1 MKNCR
6 FLPLKL
12 AIVTGERKK
21 KSVTFHAGLHASSE
35 RMRECENSWFDGLE
49 LGFTLSLGS
58 TPSGIN
64 FFFHFTFFSFLLF
77 FVHYE

>member
-6 FLPLKL
+6 FLPSKL

-21 KSVTFHAGLHASSE
+21 KSVTFHAAFHGSSE
-35 RMRECENSWFDGLE
+35 RMRESENSRFDGLE
-49 LGFTLSLGS
+49 LGFTLGLGS

-64 FFFHFTFFSFLLF
+64 FCRCRRRH
-77 FVHYE
+77 